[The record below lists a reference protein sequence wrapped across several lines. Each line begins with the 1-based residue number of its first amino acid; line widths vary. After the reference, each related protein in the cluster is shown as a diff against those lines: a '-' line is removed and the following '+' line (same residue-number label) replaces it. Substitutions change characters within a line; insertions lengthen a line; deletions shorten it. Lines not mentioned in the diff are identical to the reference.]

1 MMFDGKSLFIQGLS
15 RCDGKGMKSMKL
27 DSDTWMVLF
36 IIVFLLALVFVFA
49 HPFG

>member
-1 MMFDGKSLFIQGLS
+1 MVADEKSLYKRGLS
-15 RCDGKGMKSMKL
+15 WCDGKGMKSMKL
-27 DSDTWMVLF
+27 DSDTWMILF